1 MQSRAV
7 FGIFGHGSK
16 EKLGLSDR
24 DKQRMGESSMA
35 KVIFVIAPED
45 FRDEELFMTQE
56 EIAKCGHEM
65 WIASHKTGTCMGVH
79 GGIAQSDLLVE
90 DVDTNSFDGVV
101 FVGGNGSRVFFEDPH
116 AWMLAQAMNGQGKMV
131 AAICIAPVILANAG
145 LLKKKNAT
153 VFGSEIAAVEAKGAV
168 YTEPGVT
175 VDGNLITASGP
186 DQAKNF
192 GSAICNFLAE

>member
-1 MQSRAV
+1 
-7 FGIFGHGSK
+7 
-16 EKLGLSDR
+16 
-24 DKQRMGESSMA
+24 MA

-56 EIAKCGHEM
+56 EVAKCGHEM

-101 FVGGNGSRVFFEDPH
+101 FVGGKGSRVFFDDPH
-116 AWMLAQAMNGQGKMV
+116 AAMLAQAMHGQGKMV

-153 VFGSEIAAVEAKGAV
+153 VFESEVGTIEARGAV
-168 YTEPGVT
+168 YTEAGVT

-186 DQAKNF
+186 DQAKAF
-192 GSAICNFLAE
+192 GLAICNFLAE

>member
-1 MQSRAV
+1 MGDSR
-7 FGIFGHGSK
+7 
-16 EKLGLSDR
+16 
-24 DKQRMGESSMA
+24 MA
-35 KVIFVIAPED
+35 KIIFVIAPED

-56 EIAKCGHEM
+56 EVAKCGHEM

-90 DVDTNSFDGVV
+90 DVDTTSFDGVV
-101 FVGGNGSRVFFEDPH
+101 FVGGTGSRVFFDDPH

-153 VFGSEIAAVEAKGAV
+153 VFESEIAAIEAKGAV
-168 YTEPGVT
+168 YSESGVT
-175 VDGNLITASGP
+175 VDGNIITANGA
-186 DQAKNF
+186 DQAKQF
-192 GSAICNFLAE
+192 GLEICKFLAG

>member
-1 MQSRAV
+1 
-7 FGIFGHGSK
+7 
-16 EKLGLSDR
+16 
-24 DKQRMGESSMA
+24 MGEQHMA
-35 KVIFVIAPED
+35 KVLFVIAPED

-56 EIAKCGHEM
+56 EVAKCGHEM

-101 FVGGNGSRVFFEDPH
+101 FVGGKGSSVFFDDPH

-153 VFGSEIAAVEAKGAV
+153 VFKSEIAAIEAKGAV
-168 YTEPGVT
+168 YSGSGVT

-186 DQAKNF
+186 DQAKQF
-192 GSAICNFLAE
+192 GQEICGFLSK